1 MSRRRGQFSW
11 EGAERHARMVHAVRL
26 VRRVARREVV
36 ASEFNV
42 SCDVLRKWVER
53 LKREMGEA

>member
-11 EGAERHARMVHAVRL
+11 EGAEKHARMVHAVRL
-26 VRRVARREVV
+26 VRRGARREAV

-53 LKREMGEA
+53 LGNEQGQ